1 MRTALNSILLPLFTL
16 AIAVFFILAFAI
28 VITQLA
34 GLIFAQGAWIDTAY
48 GVLARPSIITAIA
61 VSLLGYG
68 YYTTTGAEADD

>member
-1 MRTALNSILLPLFTL
+1 MVVYYVIPIS
-16 AIAVFFILAFAI
+16 ILAFAI

-48 GVLARPSIITAIA
+48 EVLARPSIIAAIA

-68 YYTTTGAEADD
+68 YYTTTGAEVDD

>member
-1 MRTALNSILLPLFTL
+1 MVVSYVIPIL
-16 AIAVFFILAFAI
+16 ILAFVI

-34 GLIFAQGAWIDTAY
+34 GLIFAQGAWIGTAY
-48 GVLARPSIITAIA
+48 EVLARPSIIAAIA

>member
-1 MRTALNSILLPLFTL
+1 MVVSYVISI
-16 AIAVFFILAFAI
+16 FIVAFAI

-34 GLIFAQGAWIDTAY
+34 GLIFAQSAWIDTAY
-48 GVLARPSIITAIA
+48 EVLARPSNIAAIA